1 MAHISTIINVDAIFT
16 INIDAQCGCATANKF
31 DADQLKAKRFNRRSE
46 HLCQFFALMWTNPPP
61 RHKKRAYSP
70 VILKSDNKKPR

>member
-1 MAHISTIINVDAIFT
+1 VAHISTIINVDAIFT

-46 HLCQFFALMWTNPPP
+46 HLCQFL
-61 RHKKRAYSP
+61 
-70 VILKSDNKKPR
+70 L